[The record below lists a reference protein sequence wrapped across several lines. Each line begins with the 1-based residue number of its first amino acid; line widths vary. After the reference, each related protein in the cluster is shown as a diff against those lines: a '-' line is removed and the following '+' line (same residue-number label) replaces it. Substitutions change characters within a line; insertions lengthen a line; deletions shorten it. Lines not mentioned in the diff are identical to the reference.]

1 MEPTNELYLKT
12 AFCCM
17 ACDGEIADEEL
28 TLVKNLTQKSDV
40 FANLEVEALLNQY
53 LADLKEQ
60 GNGFIS
66 SYLHSITNGELTKDC
81 ELKVCH
87 IAIKTILADNHIEYK
102 EIAFFKRIRTKL
114 KVSDEDILADNDIQ
128 NEFSNVDQS
137 VLQGLTLQSFLLP
150 DIIDDSIFDWSFNL
164 DKIEL
169 QGIGK

>member
-1 MEPTNELYLKT
+1 MEPTNEMYLKT

-28 TLVKNLTQKSDV
+28 NLVKNLTQKSDV

-53 LADLKEQ
+53 LSDLKEQ
-60 GNGFIS
+60 GNEFIS
-66 SYLHSITNGELTKDC
+66 SYLHSIANGQLTKDC
-81 ELKVCH
+81 ELKICH
-87 IAIKTILADNHIEYK
+87 IAVKTIWADNHIEYK
-102 EIAFFKRIRTKL
+102 EIAFFKRIRAKL
-114 KVSDEDILADNDIQ
+114 KVTDEDILADADIQ
-128 NEFSNVDQS
+128 SEFSTADPT

-169 QGIGK
+169 QDIGK